1 MDRPTQA
8 PAASTSAAITLDF
21 GDGSDGAAV
30 LNGTDAVTGFTRSG
44 SVYTATTAQ
53 EFQWTDCTISSG
65 VVVNPAGC
73 PLLVSGTLTMLGTA
87 SIDSGGGDASQNTAG
102 AVSSGLTSARFYY
115 GAAAGAGRTTPG
127 AGAASAA
134 LQASA
139 QSMGGNGGAG
149 GLSGSVGGTG
159 TALTQWSAAKGS
171 LRSIHLWW
179 RMQDLPILLAALQG
193 GGGGGGGGVS
203 TLTGATG
210 YSGGGGSGG
219 GVVVVRARNL
229 VGSGTT
235 AIRANGGAGASAA
248 MTGTTGGGGGGGAGG
263 GGFVSCAFDSITGA
277 VVFSANAGASGNA
290 SSVGAQAANGG
301 AGANGGRV
309 WVACRTKS
317 TAITL
322 SATGSNGGAAG
333 AGGGSAGANGSAGL
347 TVEADL

>member
-1 MDRPTQA
+1 MERPTQA
-8 PAASTSAAITLDF
+8 PAASTSSAITLDF

-30 LNGTDAVTGFTRSG
+30 FNGTDAVTGFTRSG

-53 EFQWTDCTISSG
+53 EFQWTDCTISTG
-65 VVVNPAGC
+65 VIVNPAGC
-73 PLLVSGTLTMLGTA
+73 PLFVSGTLTMNGTCA
-87 SIDSGGGDASQNTAG
+87 IDSGGGDANQNTAG
-102 AVSSGLTSARFYY
+102 VASSALASARTYY
-115 GAAAGAGRTTPG
+115 GAAGGAGRTSAG
-127 AGAASAA
+127 AGTASAA
-134 LQASA
+134 LQANA

-149 GLSGSVGGTG
+149 GTSTNVGGAG

-179 RMQDLPILLAALQG
+179 RMQDLPISLAALQG

-203 TLTGATG
+203 TLTTATG

-229 VGSGTT
+229 VGSATT

-248 MTGTTGGGGGGGAGG
+248 ITGTTGGGGGGGAG
-263 GGFVSCAFDSITGA
+263 
-277 VVFSANAGASGNA
+277 
-290 SSVGAQAANGG
+290 
-301 AGANGGRV
+301 ANGGRV
-309 WVACRTKS
+309 WVAYRTKS
-317 TAITL
+317 AAITL
-322 SATGSNGGAAG
+322 SATASNGGAAG

>member
-8 PAASTSAAITLDF
+8 PAASTSSAITLDF

-30 LNGTDAVTGFTRSG
+30 FNGSDAVTGFTRSG

-53 EFQWTDCTISSG
+53 EFQWTDCAISNS
-65 VVVNPAGC
+65 VIVNPAGC
-73 PLLVSGTLTMLGTA
+73 PLLVSGTLTMNGTCA
-87 SIDSGGGDASQNTAG
+87 IDSGGGDANQNAAG
-102 AVSSGLTSARFYY
+102 AASSALASARTYH
-115 GAAAGAGRTTPG
+115 GAAGGAGRTTAG
-127 AGAASAA
+127 AGTASAA
-134 LQASA
+134 LQANA

-149 GLSGSVGGTG
+149 GTSANNGGGG
-159 TALTQWSAAKGS
+159 TALTQWTAAKGS

-179 RMQDLPILLAALQG
+179 RMQDLPISLAALQG

-229 VGSGTT
+229 VGSETT

-248 MTGTTGGGGGGGAGG
+248 ITGTTGGGGGGGAGG

-277 VVFSANAGASGNA
+277 VVFSANAGAAGNA
-290 SSVGAQAANGG
+290 SAVGAQVANGG

-309 WVACRTKS
+309 WVAYRTKS

-333 AGGGSAGANGSAGL
+333 AGGGSGGANGSAGL